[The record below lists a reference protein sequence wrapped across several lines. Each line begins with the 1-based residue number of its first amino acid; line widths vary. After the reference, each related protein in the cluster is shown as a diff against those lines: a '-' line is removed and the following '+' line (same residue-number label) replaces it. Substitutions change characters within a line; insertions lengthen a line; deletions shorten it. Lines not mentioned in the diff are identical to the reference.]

1 MKLDNTKKALKSIA
15 HEGKETVKHLG
26 KLGKAITFDTPKA
39 LVTDARIDITLYR
52 KARAL
57 IKAGVVTLETPESQ
71 Q

>member
-15 HEGKETVKHLG
+15 HESKESVKHLG
-26 KLGKAITFDTPKA
+26 KLGKAITFDLIKGAVDDVRIDRA
-39 LVTDARIDITLYR
+39 LVR

-57 IKAGVVTLETPESQ
+57 VDAGLVTLDTESQ